1 MFCFFIS
8 FAGLVEKSKL
18 EDSGILQNLET
29 LTNHSH
35 DAIKQRA
42 TTVINKIKNP

>member
-1 MFCFFIS
+1 MFH
-8 FAGLVEKSKL
+8 FAGLIEKSKL
-18 EDSGILQNLET
+18 EDSGILQSLES

-42 TTVINKIKNP
+42 ITVINKIKNP